1 MIVLDSVFSG
11 YNSTN
16 IIKDINFNI
25 NNGEILFVIGPNGSG
40 KTTLFRS
47 ILGILKLNSGSIKIN
62 DVNICDMSKKEL
74 SKYISYIPQYHNPV
88 FSYKVID
95 VVLMG
100 RLGYISTFSQPK
112 NDDFN
117 IALSALN
124 KVNMAHLAN
133 RYYNEL
139 SGGQRQLVLI
149 ARAICQ
155 SAKIFILDE
164 PIANLDYKNQ
174 RIMLNIIQELADDGY
189 IIIMSTHSLEYS
201 CNKNNKVLL
210 LNDGNM
216 IAFGKIEEIINSY
229 NLEKVYGIEMDVI
242 KINDRYGN
250 KRIICMPVLK

>member
-25 NNGEILFVIGPNGSG
+25 NNGEILFVVGPNGSG

-47 ILGILKLNSGSIKIN
+47 ILGILKLNSGSIKI
-62 DVNICDMSKKEL
+62 DGVSICDMSKKEL
-74 SKYISYIPQYHNPV
+74 SKYISYIPQYHTPV

-100 RLGYISTFSQPK
+100 RLGYISAFSQPK
-112 NDDFN
+112 DDDFN

-124 KVNMAHLAN
+124 KVNIAHLAN
-133 RYYNEL
+133 KYYNEL

-155 SAKIFILDE
+155 SAKIFVLDE

-174 RIMLNIIQELADDGY
+174 RVMLDIIQELADDGY

-210 LNDGNM
+210 LNEGNM
-216 IAFGKIEEIINSY
+216 VAFGKIEDVINSY

-250 KRIICMPVLK
+250 KRIICMPV